1 MKTSQRFSEALTFAE
16 RVHRTQTRKGNDIP
30 YIAHLLAVSAT
41 VLEYGG
47 DEDTAI
53 AGLLHDA
60 VEDQGG
66 LEVLHEIDMRFGPRV
81 AGIVEACSDS
91 TSPDPEAKEPWETRK
106 RAHIA
111 KLATVEVDVA
121 LVTAA
126 DKLHNLT
133 AMIRDVHREGPGTL
147 SRFSAEAA
155 QLLWYFSSVASAI
168 ERHRATAPVGEIEQG
183 INQLASLLGV
193 PVASSVPR

>member
-1 MKTSQRFSEALTFAE
+1 M
-16 RVHRTQTRKGNDIP
+16 
-30 YIAHLLAVSAT
+30 
-41 VLEYGG
+41 VLEHGG

-66 LEVLHEIDMRFGPRV
+66 PEALREIELRFGPRV
-81 AGIVEACSDS
+81 AGIVKACSDS
-91 TSPDPEAKEPWETRK
+91 TSSDPAAKEPWEVRK

-133 AMIRDVHREGPGTL
+133 AMIRDIRREGPGTL
-147 SRFSAEAA
+147 SRFNAAPA
-155 QLLWYFSSVASAI
+155 QLVWYFASVASAI
-168 ERHRATAPVGEIEQG
+168 ARHRAIAPVGEIEEG
-183 INQLASLLGV
+183 VHELASLLGL
-193 PVASSVPR
+193 PVRFVEGAELA